1 MNHPALIF
9 SLVLI
14 AAVAGAPTADAQ
26 GHSAGEKIKKQM
38 EDISRLMRE
47 SERLLLQMTKIDRL
61 VEQQRRVVEELEK
74 LKPPKS
80 DQPSGSS
87 DGADDQEKAKQEE
100 AKRQKRNEL
109 QEKQNQLRRQLE
121 DLFNNQDQASRM
133 SVQQLEKLLRDLP
146 SGGGG
151 GSMPQEHR
159 GDKPK
164 PKPDQKT
171 PEQKNNEP
179 KKGEK
184 KKDQQPSDPQSRKE
198 QQKRD
203 EEKKNRQSQISRIEA
218 WIARLPPASQER
230 VSRNDFTG
238 FPPRY
243 RRLLREYTLLR
254 AKREAEEK
262 TEER

>member
-1 MNHPALIF
+1 MKHPILIV

-14 AAVAGAPTADAQ
+14 GAIAGAPTADAQ
-26 GHSAGEKIKKQM
+26 GHSAGAKIKKQM

-74 LKPPKS
+74 LKTPKA
-80 DQPSGSS
+80 DTPAGSS
-87 DGADDQEKAKQEE
+87 DAVEDAEKAKREKAKQ
-100 AKRQKRNEL
+100 QKRREL
-109 QEKQNQLRRQLE
+109 QEKQNDLRRKLE
-121 DLFNNQDQASRM
+121 DLFKNQDQASRM
-133 SVQQLEKLLRDLP
+133 SVKQLEQLLRDLP

-151 GSMPQEHR
+151 GGTPREHR
-159 GDKPK
+159 GDQPK

-171 PEQKNNEP
+171 QEQKNNEP

-184 KKDQQPSDPQSRKE
+184 KEKQPNDPQSRKE

-203 EEKKNRQSQISRIEA
+203 EEKKIRQSRISRAEA
-218 WIARLPPASQER
+218 WMARLPPAAQER
-230 VSRNDFTG
+230 ISRNDFTG